1 MSFYMEH
8 AKKNIWYGRFSSFP
22 QNLVTH
28 AISTRFG
35 GVSQAPFTSMNLA
48 LHDGD
53 DERNVIENRKI
64 FCDSLGIESNCL
76 CTCEQVH
83 GERILCVDETFSG
96 RGSMAYADAIAG
108 TDALITNVMN
118 LPLMLFFAD
127 CTPLL
132 FFDPVHKAVGIA
144 HGGWRGTIAKIAQK
158 TVLLMQER
166 FGTKPEDCLVAIGPA
181 IGPCCYEVG
190 NEVAEKFQKV
200 FPQHKDKILLSV
212 KGNIH
217 LNLWLTNQL
226 QLEDIGVKRDHIDS
240 ADVCTACNSKLF
252 YSYRIEKGKTG
263 RIAALISLKK

>member
-48 LHDGD
+48 LHNGD

-108 TDALITNVMN
+108 TDALITNVTN

-127 CTPLL
+127 CTPIL

-144 HGGWRGTIAKIAQK
+144 HGGWKGTIAKIAQK

-166 FGTKPEDCLVAIGPA
+166 FKTKPGDCLVAIGPA

-190 NEVAEKFQKV
+190 NEVAEKFQQA

-217 LNLWLTNQL
+217 LNLWLTNRL

-252 YSYRIEKGKTG
+252 YSYRMEKGKTG